1 MLPALSDEKISK
13 EKRLM
18 KTYFR
23 NSMIFA
29 GALGLG
35 CAAVSAALAQ
45 NYPTRPVRVIVPFSP
60 GGAADVPGR
69 ILMAR
74 LSESLGQQVIVDNR
88 PGAGSTIG
96 AEIVSKSPADGYTL
110 LMVSNTHVIGA
121 AIYKTLK
128 YDATADFTPV
138 LQFGDAPNILV
149 VHPSL
154 PVKSVKDLITM
165 AKAKPGQIDYASSGN
180 GSSQHLFT
188 ALFMS
193 MAGINMNH
201 VPYKGSGQ
209 ARADLVSGQIM
220 VGVPGIASV
229 VQNIKGGRLRAL
241 GVTGA
246 KRSPELPAVPTIAE
260 AGVKGYEATLW
271 LGLLGPKGLPADMVT
286 RLNSEVAKLSK
297 NRDFEQQF
305 RRVGTDVN
313 YRGPQEWAAFL
324 QSERLKWAKVVKET
338 GAQVN

>member
-1 MLPALSDEKISK
+1 M
-13 EKRLM
+13 RLRSSSESASFF
-18 KTYFR
+18 K
-23 NSMIFA
+23 NLLWA

-35 CAAVSAALAQ
+35 LAAPFAAHAQ
-45 NYPTRPVRVIVPFSP
+45 SYPSKPVRVIVPFSP

-69 ILMAR
+69 ILMTK
-74 LSESLGQQVIVDNR
+74 LSEVLGQQVIVDNR

-110 LMVSNTHVIGA
+110 LMISNTHVISA
-121 AIYKTLK
+121 AMYKTLK
-128 YDATADFTPV
+128 YDATGDFTPV

-154 PVKSVKDLITM
+154 PVKSVKELIAM
-165 AKAKPGQIDYASSGN
+165 AKSRPGQIDYASSGN

-188 ALFMS
+188 ALFTS
-193 MAGINMNH
+193 MAGVNMNH

-209 ARADLVSGQIM
+209 ARAALVSGQIM

-229 VQNIKGGRLRAL
+229 VQNIKDGRLRAL
-241 GVTGA
+241 GVTSA
-246 KRSPELPAVPTIAE
+246 KRSPELPNVPTIAE

-271 LGLLGPKGLPADMVT
+271 LGLLGPKDLPAEVVT
-286 RLNSEVAKLSK
+286 RLNSEVAKLARNS
-297 NRDFEQQF
+297 DFEQQF
-305 RRVGTDVN
+305 RRVGTDVT
-313 YRGPQEWAAFL
+313 YRGPQEWDAFL
-324 QSERLKWAKVVKET
+324 KSEPLKWVKVVKET

>member
-1 MLPALSDEKISK
+1 MNALL
-13 EKRLM
+13 RRACGLLVGVVGLA
-18 KTYFR
+18 
-23 NSMIFA
+23 IFPS
-29 GALGLG
+29 G
-35 CAAVSAALAQ
+35 AQ
-45 NYPTRPVRVIVPFSP
+45 NYPVRPVRMIVPFSP

-69 ILMAR
+69 VLMSR

-96 AEIVSKSPADGYTL
+96 AEIVSKAPADGYTL
-110 LMVSNTHVIGA
+110 LMISNTHLIGA

-128 YDATADFTPV
+128 YDATGDFTPV

-154 PVKSVKDLITM
+154 PVKSVKELIAM
-165 AKAKPGQIDYASSGN
+165 AKSKPGQIDYASSGN

-188 ALFMS
+188 ALFIS

-209 ARADLVSGQIM
+209 ARADLVGGQIM

-229 VQNIKGGRLRAL
+229 VQNIKDGRLRAL
-241 GVTGA
+241 GVTGV
-246 KRSPELPAVPTIAE
+246 KRSPELPNVPTIAE

-271 LGLLGPKGLPADMVT
+271 LGLLGPKGLPADVVA
-286 RLNSEVAKLSK
+286 RLNSEVARLAKSGDL
-297 NRDFEQQF
+297 EQQF
-305 RRVGTDVN
+305 RKVGTDVA
-313 YRGPQEWAAFL
+313 YRGPQEWEAFL
-324 QSERLKWAKVVKET
+324 KSERQKWAKVVKET
-338 GAQVN
+338 GAQIN